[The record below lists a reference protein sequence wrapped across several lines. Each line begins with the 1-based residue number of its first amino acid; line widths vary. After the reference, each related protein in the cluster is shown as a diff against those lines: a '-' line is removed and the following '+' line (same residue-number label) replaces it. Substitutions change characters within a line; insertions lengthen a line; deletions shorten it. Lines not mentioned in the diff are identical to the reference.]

1 MDSYF
6 IFKTIHMSC
15 ALLSIAGFLLRGY
28 WMLQESPLLQLKPV
42 KILPHIIDTLLLL
55 SAFALLFVL
64 GFGLLKQGWLVHKIG
79 LLLVYIVLGMIALGD
94 KYSRPKKIAAFV
106 SAVLVF
112 FYIVGIAVT
121 KTALSWL
128 FYIFF

>member
-15 ALLSIAGFLLRGY
+15 ALLSISGFLLRGY

-55 SAFALLFVL
+55 SAIALLFVL
-64 GFGLLKQGWLVHKIG
+64 GFGLLNQGWLVHKIG
-79 LLLVYIVLGMIALGD
+79 LLLVYIVLGMIALGE
-94 KYSRPKKIAAFV
+94 KYSRPKKITAFIG
-106 SAVLVF
+106 ATLVF
-112 FYIVGIAVT
+112 FYIAGIAVT

>member
-15 ALLSIAGFLLRGY
+15 ALLSITGFLLRGY

>member
-1 MDSYF
+1 
-6 IFKTIHMSC
+6 
-15 ALLSIAGFLLRGY
+15 
-28 WMLQESPLLQLKPV
+28 MLQESPLLQLKPV

>member
-6 IFKTIHMSC
+6 IFKTIHMIC

-106 SAVLVF
+106 IAVLVF
-112 FYIVGIAVT
+112 FYIVGITVT

>member
-15 ALLSIAGFLLRGY
+15 ALLSIAVFLLRGY

-55 SAFALLFVL
+55 SVFALLFVL
-64 GFGLLKQGWLVHKIG
+64 GFGLLKQGWLVHKTG